1 MKKEVTVNWK
11 LWAAAV
17 LVVFMAVGC
26 GVKKSDVTIENAL
39 GEWDIKELTLK
50 DAEGVETTLEP
61 LAAEG
66 TVVLPLAAGAYT
78 LNATDSEGY
87 EYTVAFTVAEAP
99 MTVEVGYG
107 NSLGFEETISVAD
120 GVYWT
125 GTGDGHIRIV
135 NNLGDYA
142 IYWVSI
148 VEAGGDIYWDSTEYC
163 QSIIVYEGEELNIL
177 IEPGTYDIQIEDV
190 DGDTYTRYAVEITR
204 EPYVWEV
211 ALEDMDISAPIG
223 EGTAPVT
230 IVNDLGSYD
239 IWYIYCDLSTDPW
252 GDDRLGSE
260 ILAAGDSFT
269 FYVNP
274 GLYDIKCED
283 VDGDTYTLW
292 GVDIP
297 ATGYTWNVTLGD
309 MD

>member
-1 MKKEVTVNWK
+1 MKEEVTVNWK

-26 GVKKSDVTIENAL
+26 GVKKSAVTIENAL
-39 GEWDIKELTLK
+39 GEWDIKELSLK
-50 DAEGVETTLEP
+50 DAAGVETVLEP
-61 LAAEG
+61 LAADT
-66 TVVLPLAAGAYT
+66 TVILQLAAGAYT
-78 LNATDSEGY
+78 LSATDSEGY
-87 EYTVAFTVAEAP
+87 EYSVAFTVAEAP
-99 MTVEVGYG
+99 LNVAIGF
-107 NSLGFEETISVAD
+107 NNCLGFEETTTVAD

-135 NNLGDYA
+135 NTLGDYA
-142 IYWVSI
+142 IYWVNI

-163 QSIIVYEGEELNIL
+163 QSVIVYEGEELNIL
-177 IEPGTYDIQIEDV
+177 LAPGTYDIQIEDV

-204 EPYVWEV
+204 ETYLWEV
-211 ALEDMDISAPIG
+211 KIEDIDAAETVG
-223 EGTAPVT
+223 EGSAPVT
-230 IVNDLGSYD
+230 IVNDLGTYD
-239 IWYIYCDLSTDPW
+239 IWYIYCDLSNEPW
-252 GDDRLGSE
+252 GDDILGSE

-274 GLYDIKCED
+274 GIYDIKCED

-292 GVDIP
+292 GVEIP
-297 ATGYTWNVTLGD
+297 EAGYTWNVTLGD